1 MKLSNFLEEEEFLPN
16 ISCKGK
22 IKHSVNPTY
31 DYKSKSGNGLDLD
44 SIFQTLGPCQSL
56 GPIFQGSIVLCW
68 QIYEKTL
75 YDFSISKVMAVCI
88 NTHACI
94 CDEWSYCKITL
105 SRADS
110 NLNAT
115 IYSIPRY

>member
-1 MKLSNFLEEEEFLPN
+1 MKLSSFLEDEEFLPN

-22 IKHSVNPTY
+22 IKHNVNPTY
-31 DYKSKSGNGLDLD
+31 HYKSKSGNGLDLD

-56 GPIFQGSIVLCW
+56 GGKYMQ
-68 QIYEKTL
+68 KNL

-94 CDEWSYCKITL
+94 CDESSYCKITL

-115 IYSIPRY
+115 IYSLPRY

>member
-31 DYKSKSGNGLDLD
+31 HYKSKSGNGLDLD

-56 GPIFQGSIVLCW
+56 GSIFQPGTISVFQKLWLFVSTHMRVFAMSRHIVKSLYLV
-68 QIYEKTL
+68 QILT
-75 YDFSISKVMAVCI
+75 
-88 NTHACI
+88 
-94 CDEWSYCKITL
+94 
-105 SRADS
+105 
-110 NLNAT
+110 
-115 IYSIPRY
+115 

>member
-68 QIYEKTL
+68 QIYEKNPVRFQYFKSYGHL
-75 YDFSISKVMAVCI
+75 YQHTCV
-88 NTHACI
+88 
-94 CDEWSYCKITL
+94 YL
-105 SRADS
+105 R
-110 NLNAT
+110 
-115 IYSIPRY
+115 